1 MGRCK
6 SEPSYL
12 LLCNLIC
19 FAVFRIL
26 MPDLSII
33 LVVLFRRSFNCKTD
47 DLVITDINLS
57 RFLQK
62 NSSFLSHF

>member
-19 FAVFRIL
+19 FAVLRIL